1 MESAQRYLV
10 EIDRL
15 DYTINQRGP
24 NLATLLSSAKTNLFR
39 GNVYSSIGLVKQA
52 FVAYYDATHDLIT
65 ALRFRWCQ
73 NSSQHRHAHLLGST
87 RRRSSKIDEQDFLLQ
102 QRNKFD
108 KRCRKI
114 TNLLLIALCG
124 MCQIFYKMEQL
135 KNAFETQQIIKQ
147 ILSDVVESNTE
158 IANYVNS
165 FEIYFTSKVVSMTH
179 GSTKRL

>member
-1 MESAQRYLV
+1 MDSAQRYLV

-15 DYTINQRGP
+15 DHLINQRGP
-24 NLATLLSSAKTNLFR
+24 SLATLLSSAKTNLFR
-39 GNVYSSIGLVKQA
+39 GNVYSSIGLIKQA

-73 NSSQHRHAHLLGST
+73 NSNQMKLPHLLNAT
-87 RRRSSKIDEQDFLLQ
+87 RRRGSISEEQDFLLQ
-102 QRNKFD
+102 QRSKFD

-135 KNAFETQQIIKQ
+135 KNAFETQQLIRQ
-147 ILSDVVESNTE
+147 IVSDAVEGNTE
-158 IANYVNS
+158 IAYYANS
-165 FEIYFTSKVVSMTH
+165 FDIYFASKVVYEAQY
-179 GSTKRL
+179 